1 MAGFQVSTYG
11 RFWVSTEG
19 WNARGLH
26 RILIAVVLAA
36 SSGTAV
42 AQDIFLQSRHPA
54 SKRMAVL
61 DDDGRTAFLYLTQA
75 ANRKPVKDA
84 VVYSRVPPVDAVDW
98 ARIKQTGETPQLS
111 KAVASSSAVIAV
123 PKTTEFTFRWSADGH
138 SVAVLR
144 NGVPLAF
151 VSMQERFGFS
161 KAVAI
166 ASPLANPWDQ
176 ARYVALFG
184 K

>member
-1 MAGFQVSTYG
+1 MHG
-11 RFWVSTEG
+11 
-19 WNARGLH
+19 
-26 RILIAVVLAA
+26 ILLAVFLAA
-36 SSGTAV
+36 TPAASA
-42 AQDIFLQSRHPA
+42 AQDIFLQSQHPV

-61 DDDGRTAFLYLTQA
+61 KDDGHTAFLYLTQPA
-75 ANRKPVKDA
+75 IPKPVKDA
-84 VVYSRVPPVDAVDW
+84 VVYSRVPPGDAVDW

-111 KAVASSSAVIAV
+111 KAVASSSVIIAV
-123 PKTTEFTFRWSADGH
+123 PRKTEFKFQWSADGH

-151 VSMQERFGFS
+151 ASMQERYGFS
-161 KAVAI
+161 KAVAL